1 MTINKATEYLLVK
14 ILRSIIKEIKPADRT
29 SMDGVNMGEK
39 LSMQL
44 KVLVAMWVLEA
55 QLQVEK
61 NLLRWMSLD
70 ELASQNLTTRGS

>member
-61 NLLRWMSLD
+61 NLLR
-70 ELASQNLTTRGS
+70 